1 MNNNSLSRSM
11 KICEYFNDIGLV
23 DHNNVNLFLNI
34 YSEIVKK
41 NYCKKKNEI
50 LQYSLYTFMK
60 LISRD
65 DNQLH
70 EYSKRTINAFNNNQ
84 LISKYKS
91 IKIIKTVLYLI
102 LKKLLTNFLFQLI
115 RNKSNKRKKNFNLRN
130 SNKKAKSIKLIKHY
144 TDNLNNYNR
153 DSVKTSYNNSL
164 LNYSITNDEKE
175 CTFSP
180 KINKNFKPYYEKEQ
194 IKSIPYTTSLNV
206 SNNIP
211 KKVIPNIMYNTQK
224 QIYKKNL
231 NPVLNSNNLNS
242 VNNFWIN
249 PLMSPILYHRN
260 INNKIP
266 NESNYNSNSLDLNN
280 YNFYKNETKHLNKV
294 NDKLLNLKIK
304 RINDIEK
311 DCTFIPETNKNYKI
325 KSPNLE
331 PRYIQL
337 HNDAKIRQNNYE
349 KLRDKYLKEE
359 TSQSIKTEHPNSNYY
374 KKLYNDALYYKE
386 KEIENEKREK
396 EKYSF
401 SPEIFKNEKYVVKMP
416 FHERR
421 AKSIENKMK
430 LLKKKEEKEKK
441 ELEDMKKN
449 NVSKNKNI
457 NNKEMI
463 DRLYSKEYE
472 KIKEKIEKEKKEKE
486 EKNKVK
492 QIINW
497 EKINNENKIK
507 NYELKKNEHLKN
519 EEPIKMISNNGEKE
533 TKIENNKKLEE
544 ILLSNEIKED
554 SNKK

>member
-1 MNNNSLSRSM
+1 MNNNSLLRSM

-23 DHNNVNLFLNI
+23 NHNNVNLFLNI

-41 NYCKKKNEI
+41 RYCKNKNEI

-91 IKIIKTVLYLI
+91 IKIIKTVLYLK

-115 RNKSNKRKKNFNLRN
+115 RNKSNKRKNNFRN
-130 SNKKAKSIKLIKHY
+130 SKKKSKSIKLIKHD
-144 TDNLNNYNR
+144 TDNLNNYNK
-153 DSVKTSYNNSL
+153 DSLKTSYNNSL
-164 LNYSITNDEKE
+164 LNYSIINDEKE

-180 KINKNFKPYYEKEQ
+180 KINKNFKPYYEREQ
-194 IKSIPYTTSLNV
+194 IKTISYTPSLKV
-206 SNNIP
+206 STNIP
-211 KKVIPNIMYNTQK
+211 KKGIPNIMYNTQK
-224 QIYKKNL
+224 QIYKNNL
-231 NPVLNSNNLNS
+231 NPILNSNNMNS
-242 VNNFWIN
+242 MNNFWIN

-266 NESNYNSNSLDLNN
+266 NEDNYNSNSLDLQN
-280 YNFYKNETKHLNKV
+280 YNFYKNETNHINKV
-294 NDKLLNLKIK
+294 NDKLLNLKMK

-325 KSPNLE
+325 KKQNLI

-337 HNDAKIRQNNYE
+337 HNDAKNRQNNYE

-359 TSQSIKTEHPNSNYY
+359 TSQSIKTEHPNNNYY

-396 EKYSF
+396 GKYSF
-401 SPEIFKNEKYVVKMP
+401 SPEIYKNNKYIVKMP
-416 FHERR
+416 FNERR
-421 AKSIENKMK
+421 AKSIENKK
-430 LLKKKEEKEKK
+430 KFLQKKEEKEKK

-457 NNKEMI
+457 NNKDVI
-463 DRLYSKEYE
+463 DRLYSKGYE

-497 EKINNENKIK
+497 DKINNENNIK
-507 NYELKKNEHLKN
+507 NSEMKKNEHLKN

-544 ILLSNEIKED
+544 IISSNEVKED